1 MKKAM
6 ISQPMAGKT
15 EEEIKVT
22 RDKAINKLNELG
34 YELVNTLFTDE
45 WVAKEKANDVANV
58 PLWFLAKSLQKM
70 SECDAVYFC
79 RGWEKMRGCIVEH
92 NVANLYGL
100 KLIYEE

>member
-1 MKKAM
+1 M

-34 YELVNTLFTDE
+34 YELVNTLFADE

-58 PLWFLAKSLQKM
+58 PLWFLAKSLQRM

-79 RGWEKMRGCIVEH
+79 RDWEKMRGCIVEH

>member
-1 MKKAM
+1 M

>member
-1 MKKAM
+1 M

-22 RDKAINKLNELG
+22 RNKAINKLNELG

-45 WVAKEKANDVANV
+45 WIAKEKANDVANV

-79 RGWEKMRGCIVEH
+79 RDWEKV
-92 NVANLYGL
+92 
-100 KLIYEE
+100 

>member
-1 MKKAM
+1 M

-15 EEEIKVT
+15 EEEIQVT
-22 RDKAINKLNELG
+22 RDKVIKKLNELG

-79 RGWEKMRGCIVEH
+79 RDWEKMRGCNVEH
-92 NVANLYGL
+92 EAADLYGL

>member
-1 MKKAM
+1 M

-22 RDKAINKLNELG
+22 RDKAIKKLNELG

-45 WVAKEKANDVANV
+45 WVAKEKTNDAANV

-79 RGWEKMRGCIVEH
+79 RGWENTRGCKVEH
-92 NVANLYGL
+92 EAADLYGL
-100 KLIYEE
+100 KLIYED

>member
-1 MKKAM
+1 M
-6 ISQPMAGKT
+6 ISQPMASKT

-22 RDKAINKLNELG
+22 RDKAIKKLNELG

-45 WVAKEKANDVANV
+45 WVAKEKANDVTNV
-58 PLWFLAKSLQKM
+58 HLWFLAKSLQKM

-79 RGWEKMRGCIVEH
+79 RGWENARGCNVEH